1 MKNAYEVQLTVSLNG
16 KNELSETFLVFRKE
30 IQPPQEVINE
40 LLRRAKNDKERQRI
54 QRSAE
59 EAQPVEVAFKL
70 EDGRI
75 TDMKSCVLFAY
86 LPTTIKTDLYF
97 IIQARYQTTLARDN
111 IQKDN
116 PWNRWLVRET
126 ADFLPEILEQLKL
139 GGFLEPAFFNVIP
152 LKTDP
157 VPEAFTPISEVLRK
171 AMQERPFVPTQDGGY
186 AKAGNVFY
194 PDSEALRELI
204 DSSWL
209 QRDSSWLHPKIRNTD
224 EFRQCFKVVQEA
236 GVKTVGVSRV
246 LGWLEE
252 RDPGWFEAKSNEW
265 LRSLYAYLKEQKSEL
280 ERIKKLP
287 LVRLE
292 NGQHVCAGNE
302 LVFFP
307 PDTDEDRKEIGP
319 LFKELPIFQSILLEG
334 EEGEERND
342 IEAFLKDL
350 GVGALRPEKMI
361 DKWIIPQYSKSDK
374 PSKKE
379 NLSHV
384 HYLFK
389 IWDKLSEY
397 DHRNLKKGISE
408 TPILRAYNGPQ
419 REVFDF
425 VKPCDAY
432 LPKTY
437 TGDDDLETY
446 FSVCNGNIWFVD
458 EMYLDNNSNS
468 KDWSR
473 FMKVIGAIDTPRVV
487 KKNISANCGNH
498 QEFDKRNIKR
508 ASSNHE
514 QTIEDFCLQ
523 GLSKTL
529 CEINRHG
536 KGNLS
541 QALWGILVK
550 TVPSTKSERDTFFQG
565 THRWFHYSN
574 QSKPFE
580 ATFYRQLKSTA
591 WIPDKQGNLH
601 KPPECFVP
609 TSENRKVLGDSVSY
623 LPDSFNISTEVA
635 KWLAEKLGV
644 HLKADTESVLKH
656 LQALSGTDVS
666 VEKIEPLYSFL
677 YDTLPRKRVESVISS
692 YMPDSVPPWRQKFN
706 EESLIFIPEPKPRWW
721 LTDEVFW
728 EDESAV
734 FGNDRGYLRAHYG
747 EYLEYLK
754 SFFTSSLGV
763 PKHADTLDY
772 IRGIKDIASAERI
785 DEAARK
791 RVEVLY
797 GHLWQSLLEDD
808 AWLEDEKWEQVREES
823 CWLGKKGNDWGFF
836 SPQELVWKDDDYRS
850 ELFKNEIPF
859 WMFGNDLLELAKEL
873 GVKGCYQDS
882 DVKFNY
888 CGNREEDTDWSAKVR
903 NLDQDIYDFLNS
915 PLLCG
920 EYDGEKS
927 IEILAGLSV
936 CRVEKLDVRF
946 RWKRVSVLDP
956 NPRQSF
962 LDPTNQKGTLWLA
975 LEANQNQYAWLIG
988 DALQDYFGNVKE
1000 LSGFVEDLLTK
1011 DRENVLTRWKQKGLQ
1026 TNIEVLSPEEDSKEG
1041 EEDLEAPVDDKLPA
1055 NEFDSTNACAAVGES
1070 DVGIP
1075 TDDEDNDSIADG
1087 VNGSEVHFSNDE
1099 GDDSTVDES
1108 EVETLIDNQV
1118 PEIGK
1123 ADIDSPSDKP
1133 ETHADLPSH
1142 IKSINVS
1149 DTETPTTT
1157 ESATTQT
1164 TDTGSEHGTPTVNER
1179 SEIGNGSPNSTTEG
1193 SGPRTYNPSGTSG
1206 TSRSG
1211 GHSLSTSSN
1220 RGSGGGGHGGSGG
1233 GGESDEHRELKERLA
1248 ANTSELDAELKLV
1261 EVEHTFGSGDRVD
1274 ILLKNGSENPVTVEV
1289 ETGFSSGAGRY
1300 VGVWQAVKYKHL
1312 AAVEYGLPC
1321 EQVRSILAAPE
1332 IPDEVKTKCKKLGIE
1347 PCEVHH
1353 QGKNAN
1359 E

>member
-1 MKNAYEVQLTVSLNG
+1 MASDYKKIAEEHRKRYGSDTEYRSFFYEQLYSEKTHFVYELIQNGDDNKSGHLELELAENALLVWNDGCQFSKEDVRSICSLGLSNKDLTQIGTFGIGFKSVYNYTELPEIYSGDERFRIRDLTEPEGIDEIDPKITALVDKGKTVFCLPFKEDESREDDITRLKTWLCNLVDKRVLLFLRNLKKIQWSDERDGQTGFHSCHGKPHTQMKNAYEVQLTVSLNG

-397 DHRNLKKGISE
+397 DYRNLKKGISE
-408 TPILRAYNGPQ
+408 TPILRAYNGAQ

-473 FMKVIGAIDTPRVV
+473 FMKVIGAFDTPRVV

-508 ASSNHE
+508 ASSKHE

-574 QSKPFE
+574 RSKFFD
-580 ATFYRQLKSTA
+580 ATFYRHLKSTA
-591 WIPDKQGNLH
+591 WIPDEQGDLH
-601 KPPECFVP
+601 IPSKYFVP

-644 HLKADTESVLKH
+644 HLHADADGVLDY
-656 LQALSGTDVS
+656 LQILSGKEAS
-666 VEKIEPLYSFL
+666 VEKVEPLYRFL
-677 YDTLPRKRVESVISS
+677 D
-692 YMPDSVPPWRQKFN
+692 RQN
-706 EESLIFIPEPKPRWW
+706 ARRSEEFKQKPLIFAPKSSWW
-721 LTDEVFW
+721 QADKVFWDDESEVFG
-728 EDESAV
+728 D
-734 FGNDRGYLRAHYG
+734 GRGYLKTHYS
-747 EYLEYLK
+747 ENLEI
-754 SFFTSSLGV
+754 FFKALGV
-763 PKHADTLDY
+763 RSSAAPLDY
-772 IRGIKDIASAERI
+772 VRRIQEIASVEKAEDAKVR
-785 DEAARK
+785 E
-791 RVEVLY
+791 RVKILY
-797 GHLWQSLLEDD
+797 GRLWQSLQGGGS
-808 AWLEDEKWEQVREES
+808 WQEDEEWQREWKQIREGK
-823 CWLGKKGNDWGFF
+823 CWLGKEGDEWDFF
-836 SPQELVWKDDDYRS
+836 FFHKLVWKDDDYRS
-850 ELFKNEIPF
+850 RLFKDKIPF
-859 WMFGNDLLELAKEL
+859 WVFNGNLLEFAKDL
-873 GVKGCYQDS
+873 GVKGCYQAS
-882 DVKFNY
+882 DVKFSY
-888 CGNREEDTDWSAKVR
+888 YGDQGEYKIWSKKVR
-903 NLDQDIYDFLNS
+903 NLRPYIHDFLNS
-915 PLLCG
+915 PVLCEERG
-920 EYDGEKS
+920 EENPAEVLDR
-927 IEILAGLSV
+927 LSV
-936 CRVEKLDVRF
+936 CRAQTLEIRYK
-946 RWKRVSVLDP
+946 WKESSVTDP
-956 NPRQSF
+956 SPRLSF
-962 LDPTNQKGTLWLA
+962 LGPTEPNQKVTLWLG
-975 LEANQNQYAWLIG
+975 LEADEGAYPDLIG
-988 DALQDYFGNVKE
+988 DALQDHFGINQLREFSK
-1000 LSGFVEDLLTK
+1000 DLLLTTPPYK
-1011 DRENVLTRWKQKGLQ
+1011 TTLLNWKHRGFQPNLCVL
-1026 TNIEVLSPEEDSKEG
+1026 P
-1041 EEDLEAPVDDKLPA
+1041 LEI
-1055 NEFDSTNACAAVGES
+1055 T
-1070 DVGIP
+1070 
-1075 TDDEDNDSIADG
+1075 
-1087 VNGSEVHFSNDE
+1087 
-1099 GDDSTVDES
+1099 
-1108 EVETLIDNQV
+1108 
-1118 PEIGK
+1118 
-1123 ADIDSPSDKP
+1123 
-1133 ETHADLPSH
+1133 
-1142 IKSINVS
+1142 
-1149 DTETPTTT
+1149 
-1157 ESATTQT
+1157 
-1164 TDTGSEHGTPTVNER
+1164 
-1179 SEIGNGSPNSTTEG
+1179 
-1193 SGPRTYNPSGTSG
+1193 
-1206 TSRSG
+1206 
-1211 GHSLSTSSN
+1211 
-1220 RGSGGGGHGGSGG
+1220 
-1233 GGESDEHRELKERLA
+1233 
-1248 ANTSELDAELKLV
+1248 
-1261 EVEHTFGSGDRVD
+1261 
-1274 ILLKNGSENPVTVEV
+1274 
-1289 ETGFSSGAGRY
+1289 
-1300 VGVWQAVKYKHL
+1300 
-1312 AAVEYGLPC
+1312 
-1321 EQVRSILAAPE
+1321 
-1332 IPDEVKTKCKKLGIE
+1332 
-1347 PCEVHH
+1347 
-1353 QGKNAN
+1353 
-1359 E
+1359 